1 MTIAFEIIFQRKKDN
16 SVQEFLLNLFSFYSE
31 KYPEIN
37 FLLLSNNKANF
48 QKCNLP
54 NQQFINFSTGIIG
67 KIKLFFVQEFFL
79 GLLLK
84 KRKVNVLICD
94 KYYNRKNK
102 LNIKSFIWLNDL
114 SVLKKVDDFSDIHQA
129 FCTNDFIRN
138 QIALT
143 HSKNEPFTHLSSLCT
158 IEKIN
163 PTTFEEKEKI
173 KHDYSNG
180 KEYFLFYSDEWTKKE
195 EFVSVMKA
203 FSLFKKWQKSNMQL
217 ILIIDQAI
225 DQKLLKLVENYKY
238 KEDIKL
244 MVNNDGKLLLNLLS
258 ACYGCIM
265 SINSSIECKMIH
277 AIKLN
282 IPMIIDETD
291 FNKSSF
297 ANACVY
303 SKMDEV
309 QISQKMNLLYK
320 DEFFREQIIKDTIR
334 FSDKLNWNYVS
345 DNIWRTISK

>member
-1 MTIAFEIIFQRKKDN
+1 
-16 SVQEFLLNLFSFYSE
+16 
-31 KYPEIN
+31 
-37 FLLLSNNKANF
+37 
-48 QKCNLP
+48 
-54 NQQFINFSTGIIG
+54 
-67 KIKLFFVQEFFL
+67 
-79 GLLLK
+79 
-84 KRKVNVLICD
+84 
-94 KYYNRKNK
+94 
-102 LNIKSFIWLNDL
+102 
-114 SVLKKVDDFSDIHQA
+114 
-129 FCTNDFIRN
+129 
-138 QIALT
+138 
-143 HSKNEPFTHLSSLCT
+143 
-158 IEKIN
+158 
-163 PTTFEEKEKI
+163 
-173 KHDYSNG
+173 
-180 KEYFLFYSDEWTKKE
+180 
-195 EFVSVMKA
+195 
-203 FSLFKKWQKSNMQL
+203 
-217 ILIIDQAI
+217 
-225 DQKLLKLVENYKY
+225 
-238 KEDIKL
+238 